1 MPASTAR
8 AAPKREAAPIRKRDP
23 EAAKAA
29 IFKASVDE
37 FTERGYDGARVDAI
51 ARRAGFNKRM
61 LYHYF
66 GGKDD
71 LYLAVLE
78 YEYASIRSAEAELD
92 LGQRDPLDAI
102 RELTLFT
109 WHYFIDHPE
118 FLSLLGTE
126 NLQRARFL
134 KRSNRVV
141 SLNSPLLGQLDAVIR
156 RGTKAG
162 QFRAG
167 LDALDVYLSISGQ
180 CFFYL
185 GNKWTLS
192 TVFGRDLMQSDA
204 LANWGDHVVDVMLG
218 YVRR

>member
-1 MPASTAR
+1 MPASKAR
-8 AAPKREAAPIRKRDP
+8 AAPKRIAGPTRKRDP

-29 IFKASVDE
+29 IFKASVAE

-51 ARRAGFNKRM
+51 AQRAGFNKRM

-71 LYLAVLE
+71 LYVAVLE
-78 YEYASIRSAEAELD
+78 YEYASIRSAEAKLD
-92 LGQRDPLDAI
+92 LAQRDPLDAI

-109 WHYFIDHPE
+109 WHYFIEHPE

-134 KRSNRVV
+134 KRSDRMV
-141 SLNSPLLGQLDAVIR
+141 SLNSPLIGQVEQVIR
-156 RGTKAG
+156 RGVKAK
-162 QFRAG
+162 QFRTG
-167 LDALDVYLSISGQ
+167 LDALDVYLSISAQ

-185 GNKWTLS
+185 SNKWTLS
-192 TVFGRDLMQSDA
+192 TVFSRDLMQPEA
-204 LANWGDHVVDVMLG
+204 LANWGNHVVDVMLG